1 MCFDGEN
8 VLFDVEET
16 EFKNTF
22 DVSKKESEDFEIS
35 CDEPSA
41 DVNVIRCFNGEL
53 ITEAESA
60 TLETK
65 TDLYSLIWKR
75 IF

>member
-1 MCFDGEN
+1 MFP
-8 VLFDVEET
+8 
-16 EFKNTF
+16 
-22 DVSKKESEDFEIS
+22 KKESEDFEIS

-65 TDLYSLIWKR
+65 NGFVQPDLEEDILKNSCC
-75 IF
+75 